1 MNIFLHTEK
10 CSNSTIDLY
19 LPVVKSHFITLT
31 IVSLLKVCVCSI
43 VFFSTIAACA
53 QDSTAIAEAAYTKSI
68 TERSAKIIQTLAISD
83 SIQYQQVLSIL
94 VQQYRNINQ
103 AQQVQKNAVTAMK
116 QQAAEAAE
124 IATQI
129 KQTEMLKATQMEQFH
144 QAFIAQLTP
153 LVSEKQLE
161 LIKDGITYRI
171 FPITYAAYLDM
182 IPTLNDAQKVKI
194 FEWLKEAREL
204 AMDGESSEKKHAV
217 FGKFKGRINN
227 YLSSEGYDLKKETTD
242 WQLRIK
248 ARNATK

>member
-1 MNIFLHTEK
+1 MNSFLHTEK
-10 CSNSTIDLY
+10 CGNPTIELT
-19 LPVVKSHFITLT
+19 LPLAMPHFVQTRL
-31 IVSLLKVCVCSI
+31 SWLKVCTCFI
-43 VFFSTIAACA
+43 VFFSSIAASA
-53 QDSTAIAEAAYTKSI
+53 QDSAAIAEAAYTKSI
-68 TERSAKIIQTLAISD
+68 TERSAKIIQTLTLSD
-83 SIQYQQVLSIL
+83 SIQYQKVLSIL

-103 AQQVQKNAVTAMK
+103 AQQVQKNAVTAIK
-116 QQAAEAAE
+116 QQAVDAAE

-129 KQTEMLKATQMEQFH
+129 KRTEVLKATQMEQYH

-161 LIKDGITYRI
+161 LLKDGITYRI

-182 IPTLNDAQKVKI
+182 IPTLQDAQKSKI
-194 FEWLKEAREL
+194 FEWLKDAREL
-204 AMDGESSEKKHAV
+204 AMDGESSEKKHAI

-227 YLSSEGYDLKKETTD
+227 YLSSEGYDLKKETAD